1 MERSLQHVK
10 TPEKQEGL
18 RGSADCRLAIFNH
31 QSFLVPSAG
40 LEPAW
45 VAPYAPQTYVSTNST
60 TTARYGFAGPPE
72 GLAGAG
78 AGAAGGG
85 AAGAP
90 VAGCAGTG
98 TTAPA
103 GLGSGAGAFCVAA
116 FCGSVLTT
124 DERGLAS
131 SIVSTSASTMKP
143 MKATVVSL

>member
-60 TTARYGFAGPPE
+60 TTARERILRLRGSC
-72 GLAGAG
+72 
-78 AGAAGGG
+78 GGG
-85 AAGAP
+85 GIRRRGPVRRGRGGSLRSGGARRP
-90 VAGCAGTG
+90 
-98 TTAPA
+98 
-103 GLGSGAGAFCVAA
+103 SG
-116 FCGSVLTT
+116 
-124 DERGLAS
+124 RRR
-131 SIVSTSASTMKP
+131 
-143 MKATVVSL
+143 